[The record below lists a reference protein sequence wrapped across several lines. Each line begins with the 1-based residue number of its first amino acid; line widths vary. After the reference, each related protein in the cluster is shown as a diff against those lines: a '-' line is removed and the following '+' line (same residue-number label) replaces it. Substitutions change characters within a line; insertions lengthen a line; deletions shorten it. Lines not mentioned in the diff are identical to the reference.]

1 MLTKLFFIALLFPV
15 NYIFAQQTDCKVLK
29 PEIAGT
35 YSGECKKGLAHGK
48 GVAQGI
54 DRYEGQFN
62 KGLPNGKGT
71 YKWASGVYFE
81 GEWKEGVR
89 DGNGKMVYSDSTI
102 TGIWKQDKYIGKKEG
117 PPYSIIRSLSV
128 ARYTF
133 TKTQD
138 RNDAVKIRIMQTGQ
152 DNVTIEDFS
161 MVYDSGTEYRSGN
174 YYGIESVTFPLTVKV
189 KYRAW
194 NQLLTSQFTVIF
206 EFVINDRGSWNVM
219 ISN

>member
-15 NYIFAQQTDCKVLK
+15 NNIFAQQTDCKVLK
-29 PEIAGT
+29 IEIAGT
-35 YSGECKKGLAHGK
+35 YAGECKKGLAHGK

-71 YKWASGVYFE
+71 YKWANGVYFE
-81 GEWKEGVR
+81 GDWKEGMR
-89 DGNGKMVYSDSTI
+89 DGNGKMVYPDSTV
-102 TGIWKQDKYIGKKEG
+102 TGIWKQDKYIGKKEV

-174 YYGIESVTFPLTVKV
+174 YYGIESVTFPVSVKV

-194 NQLLTSQFTVIF
+194 NQLMTSQFTVTF
-206 EFVINDRGSWNVM
+206 EFVINDRGTWNVM